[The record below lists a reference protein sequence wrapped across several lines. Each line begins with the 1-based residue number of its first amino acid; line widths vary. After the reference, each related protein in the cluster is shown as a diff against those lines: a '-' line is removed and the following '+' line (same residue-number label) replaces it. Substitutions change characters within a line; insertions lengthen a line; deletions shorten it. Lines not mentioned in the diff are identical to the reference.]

1 MASYLNMH
9 ITINAVSKNWIDN
22 SIFIFFYLLLS
33 INANAQFEPG
43 NNLGLSY
50 MQLKEQFPDIYPYGE
65 DNMGTVFR
73 AGVKED
79 GIVYVF
85 HLKQGKVVQEAMN
98 IISKGDNFAQE
109 WYIKMVNSFNNQKA
123 YQSQK
128 IDKGYSIFTYSYF
141 KIELYCRPTREGYIM
156 STIVYSYN

>member
-1 MASYLNMH
+1 MTYI
-9 ITINAVSKNWIDN
+9 ITKVTSKKWAIYSLSMFVALFVAINAS
-22 SIFIFFYLLLS
+22 
-33 INANAQFEPG
+33 AQSEPG
-43 NNLGLSY
+43 NNLGSSY

-65 DNMGTVFR
+65 DNIGTVFR

-79 GIVYVF
+79 GIIYVF
-85 HLKQGKVVQEAMN
+85 HLKQGKVVQEAMH

-109 WYIKMVNSFNNQKA
+109 WYIKMVNSFNRQKV
-123 YQSQK
+123 YRSQK
-128 IDKGYSIFTYSYF
+128 IDKGYSVFTYSYF